1 MVTILYHF
9 NRKII
14 RLNPPTLAPYAERKM
29 VSLHLFSLNKIS
41 RPFDDY
47 NNQHSHQQGAGEFDN
62 EYVHIVCRVGCSDKS
77 V

>member
-1 MVTILYHF
+1 MVTILDHF
-9 NRKII
+9 NRKLI
-14 RLNPPTLAPYAERKM
+14 RLNSSTLAPYAKRKI
-29 VSLHLFSLNKIS
+29 VSVRLFFKQTS

-62 EYVHIVCRVGCSDKS
+62 EYVQIVCCIGCSDKS